1 MKWISILLAAMVL
14 TFGGSGARAV
24 EGLDPSEATPGRT
37 GVCITEMD
45 GGTRLE
51 IPLTVLGTIGSGT
64 PDGEIILVRLE
75 HPRMKETGI
84 IAGMSGSPVYLD
96 GKLLGALAFGWPF
109 ATEPIGG
116 VTPFSRMI
124 ELESGPSATAV
135 NDRPDLEEIL
145 AAAGEKNLGE
155 IVVDWILPADSSGQ
169 RPLPLAISGWTPP
182 PNGSWLAEGWRR
194 LGWLAA
200 TGGGEQRGESSGEV
214 EPGSMVAAVMV
225 DGDITL
231 SAGGTVTEVRG
242 DRLWA
247 FGHPSLGTGTSNL
260 PLARARVVAVLPN
273 LMSSFKFFTVA
284 EPIGAI
290 VADRRDG
297 IVGHLGAEA
306 PMVPI
311 TVTVNGHTYS
321 FRTVRH
327 PVLMPLL
334 AGYLSQTSQAVRGRN
349 LGLQT
354 VSIQVSVHYPGLE
367 TATVSAAFAGASAP
381 AEASAIATALI
392 AYLESSVYEKPD
404 AESIDISL
412 DAVES
417 LESASIVDIVP
428 ERRIVRPGE
437 NLAVHFRL
445 RPHRGPATTRTLR
458 VRVPETT
465 PEGRIDLVGADGTA
479 WTTYDL
485 RMRPLKPADFADE
498 VRLVNSIQPST
509 TLVAVLERRDAGVVV
524 PGGTV
529 SAPPSVVMQMQSALG
544 PNLDTVAY
552 RVVAKTEEEMPYPV
566 SGAQRIPL
574 TVRVETRESET
585 R

>member
-1 MKWISILLAAMVL
+1 MKWISMLLAAVVL
-14 TFGGSGARAV
+14 TFGGSGTWAV

-64 PDGEIILVRLE
+64 PDGEIILVRLD
-75 HPRMKETGI
+75 HPRMQETGI

-124 ELESGPSATAV
+124 EVESGPSATAV
-135 NDRPDLEEIL
+135 NVRPELEEIL
-145 AAAGEKNLGE
+145 AAAGEETLGE
-155 IVVDWILPADSSGQ
+155 LVVDWILPADSGEQ
-169 RPLPLAISGWTPP
+169 RPLPLAVSGWNPP
-182 PNGSWLAEGWRR
+182 PSGSWLAEGWRR
-194 LGWLAA
+194 LGWVAA
-200 TGGGEQRGESSGEV
+200 TGGGEGRSEGSGEV

-225 DGDITL
+225 DGDVTL

-247 FGHPSLGTGTSNL
+247 FGHPSLGTGTSNM
-260 PLARARVVAVLPN
+260 PLARAQVVAVLPN

-306 PMVPI
+306 PMVPV

-334 AGYLSQTSQAVRGRN
+334 TGYLSQASQAVRGRN

-354 VSIQVSVHYPGLE
+354 VSIRVSVHYPGLE
-367 TATVSAAFAGASAP
+367 TATVSAAFAGVEAS

-392 AYLESSVYEKPD
+392 AYLESSVYEKPE

-412 DAVES
+412 DTVES
-417 LESASIVDIVP
+417 LESASIVDIIP

-445 RPHRGPATTRTLR
+445 RPHRGPAMTRTLM
-458 VRVPETT
+458 VHVPETT

-552 RVVAKTEEEMPYPV
+552 RVVAKTDVEMPYPV